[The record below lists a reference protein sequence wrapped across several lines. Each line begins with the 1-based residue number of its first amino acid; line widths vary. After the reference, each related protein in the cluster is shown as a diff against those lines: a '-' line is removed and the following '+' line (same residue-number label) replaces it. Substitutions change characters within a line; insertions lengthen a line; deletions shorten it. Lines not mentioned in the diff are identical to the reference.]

1 MKRILIAALFAVAC
15 GGSSNEGGTN
25 QQTGGTTQQPP
36 PSLDSNFSGTWN
48 GTTTLT
54 FTGNQPSAYASR
66 VVVAVS
72 GTSATL
78 ADVCPD
84 GSGTITVTGSGESAS
99 WSGTLNCPSIAFTNC
114 AAVAFTYHTGSMAL
128 NGNGSLTVQGTGLAA
143 GCGVTLNLTTTFVGT
158 KG

>member
-1 MKRILIAALFAVAC
+1 MKRILIAVLFAVAC
-15 GGSSNEGGTN
+15 GGSSNEGGNN

-66 VVVAVS
+66 LVIAVS
-72 GTSATL
+72 GGSATL

-84 GSGTITVTGSGESAS
+84 GSGTATVSGSGQSAS
-99 WSGTLNCPSIAFTNC
+99 WSGTLTCPAVQFTNC
-114 AAVAFTYHTGSMAL
+114 AAVAFTYQSATMTLS
-128 NGNGSLTVQGTGLAA
+128 GNGSLTVQGTGLAA

>member
-15 GGSSNEGGTN
+15 GGSSNEGGNN
-25 QQTGGTTQQPP
+25 QQTTPA
-36 PSLDSNFSGTWN
+36 LDANFSGTWN

-54 FTGNQPSAYASR
+54 FTGNEPSAYLSR
-66 VVVAVS
+66 LVIAVS

-78 ADVCPD
+78 ADLCPD
-84 GSGTITVTGSGESAS
+84 GSGTVTVTGSGQGAS
-99 WSGTLNCPSIAFTNC
+99 WSGTLPCPSIAFTNC

-128 NGNGSLTVQGTGLAA
+128 NGNGSLTVQGTGTAN